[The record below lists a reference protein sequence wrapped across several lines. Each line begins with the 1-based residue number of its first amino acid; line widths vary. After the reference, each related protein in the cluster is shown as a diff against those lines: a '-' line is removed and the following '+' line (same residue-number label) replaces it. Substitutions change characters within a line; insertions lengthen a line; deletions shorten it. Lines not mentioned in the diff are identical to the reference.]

1 MMFPKTV
8 EKLTMS
14 MNFKKVT
21 NMSNLCSIDANDL
34 LIPGVIFTQR
44 GFKLNHVRIWK
55 IDYRL
60 STLGSSSCYHLCAL
74 VSAYKTADVILVRQ
88 LVATRLLRS
97 LCSS

>member
-44 GFKLNHVRIWK
+44 GFKLNHVRI
-55 IDYRL
+55 
-60 STLGSSSCYHLCAL
+60 
-74 VSAYKTADVILVRQ
+74 
-88 LVATRLLRS
+88 
-97 LCSS
+97 